1 MPKKVGPMRQPLF
14 SGKISA
20 PLVVDSSVIINL
32 NATGRAS
39 DIVRA
44 FGVTLCA
51 STVVR
56 DELFIDRFNG
66 RDDAGLARALA
77 DERLLEFLPF
87 DDDGELIFA
96 SLVTGSADQTLDD
109 GEAATLALGLVHGRT
124 VVIDER
130 KALRI
135 AADRFAAMQV
145 IATADI
151 LCSDLILSTFGRE
164 QVADLVFNGLTGARM
179 GIPERHHGFVSEI
192 LGPRIAACRS
202 LPASL
207 RQVADSE

>member
-14 SGKISA
+14 SGKISG

-56 DELFIDRFNG
+56 DELQIDRFNG
-66 RDDAGLARALA
+66 RDDGRLARALVY
-77 DERLLEFLPF
+77 ERLLEFVPF
-87 DDDGELIFA
+87 DDDGEFIFA

-109 GEAATLALGLVHGRT
+109 GEAATLALGATHGRT

-151 LCSDLILSTFGRE
+151 LCSDLVLAAFGRQ

-179 GIPERHHGFVSEI
+179 GIPERHHDFVAEL
-192 LGPRIAACRS
+192 LGPRIAECRS

>member
-1 MPKKVGPMRQPLF
+1 M
-14 SGKISA
+14 
-20 PLVVDSSVIINL
+20 IINL

-44 FGVTLCA
+44 FDVTLCA

-56 DELFIDRFNG
+56 DELMIDRFNG

-77 DERLLEFLPF
+77 DERLLEFIPF
-87 DDDGELIFA
+87 DHDGELIFA
-96 SLVTGSADQTLDD
+96 GLVSGPADQTLDD
-109 GEAATLALGLVHGRT
+109 GEAATLALGAVHART

-145 IATADI
+145 ISTADI
-151 LCSDLILSTFGRE
+151 LCSDLILSAFGRE

-179 GIPERHHGFVSEI
+179 GIPERHHGFVSDL
-192 LGPRIAACRS
+192 LGPRTAACRS

-207 RQVADSE
+207 RPIAGSE